1 MTMKDENGG
10 ENSSKKSNVRV
21 LFLSI
26 VYVIAMV
33 VIFIVML
40 NFGVDSFL
48 IILLIAFISLLILGS
63 TLKRRKQ
70 KSLYSKLYPDKKQDM
85 IQRPPRKLELTIK
98 AEQEAPVEK
107 KFREVNLNF
116 KYRKSLINKCE
127 NCGMIITSNKKNC
140 PICGKTI
147 ELKGIIMKCKKC
159 GMTIPKSVKK
169 CPVCGTRVT

>member
-1 MTMKDENGG
+1 MKEEDGG

-33 VIFIVML
+33 VVFIVML
-40 NFGVDSFL
+40 NFGVNPFII
-48 IILLIAFISLLILGS
+48 IILLAFISLTILGS
-63 TLKRRKQ
+63 ILKRRKQ
-70 KSLYSKLYPDKKQDM
+70 KSMYSKLYPDKKQVT
-85 IQRPPRKLELTIK
+85 IQRPARKLELTIK
-98 AEQEAPVEK
+98 PEQKAPEEK

-127 NCGMIITSNKKNC
+127 NCGMIITSHKKNC

-147 ELKGIIMKCKKC
+147 ELKGIITKCKKC